1 MLIIMAADY
10 VGYHIVNFLCSRHE
24 KIEVFIY
31 DPDDRGNYN
40 KRMIDLVKSSGSGTR
55 IYSYQEL
62 KSLEL
67 MKSIQSLTI
76 DFGVL
81 AWWPYII
88 PKEIIQLTKRGFV
101 NTHTGYLPYNRG
113 KHPSFWSIVEGTP
126 FGVTLHYV
134 DQQIDTG
141 PVIAQRKIPVTWLD
155 TGETLQKRAQEEMLS
170 LFYDFFDTIK
180 GGSSQVCM
188 QAQSSGS
195 FHLGKELEPA
205 SIIDIDKMYS
215 ARTLLNIIRGRV
227 FDGKGSA
234 NFIDDGKKYY
244 VTISIRSEDG
254 E

>member
-1 MLIIMAADY
+1 MAADY

-101 NTHTGYLPYNRG
+101 NTHPGYLPYNRG

>member
-101 NTHTGYLPYNRG
+101 NTHPGYLPYNRG

-234 NFIDDGKKYY
+234 NFIDDGKTSLTM
-244 VTISIRSEDG
+244 V
-254 E
+254 

>member
-101 NTHTGYLPYNRG
+101 NTHPGYLPYNRG

-155 TGETLQKRAQEEMLS
+155 TGETLQKHAQEEMLS

>member
-101 NTHTGYLPYNRG
+101 NTHPGYLPYNRG

-234 NFIDDGKKYY
+234 NFIDDGKK
-244 VTISIRSEDG
+244 ILCNNFDSI
-254 E
+254 

>member
-88 PKEIIQLTKRGFV
+88 PKEIIQLTKR
-101 NTHTGYLPYNRG
+101 YLPYNRG

>member
-1 MLIIMAADY
+1 MIIMAADY

-40 KRMIDLVKSSGSGTR
+40 NRMLDLVKSLDSSTR
-55 IYSYQEL
+55 VYSYQEL
-62 KSLEL
+62 KSSEL
-67 MKSIQSLTI
+67 MKNIQNLAV

-101 NTHTGYLPYNRG
+101 NTHPGYLPYNRG

-134 DQQIDTG
+134 DPQIDTG
-141 PVIAQRKIPVTWLD
+141 PIIAQREIPVTWLD
-155 TGETLQKRAQEEMLS
+155 TGETLHKRAQEEILS
-170 LFYDFFDTIK
+170 LFYDSFDTIK
-180 GGSSQVCM
+180 DGSPQVCM
-188 QAQSSGS
+188 QIQKSGT

-205 SIIDIDKMYS
+205 SVIGIDKMYS
-215 ARTLLNIIRGRV
+215 ARTLLNLIRGMV
-227 FDGKGSA
+227 FDGKGFA
-234 NFIDDGKKYY
+234 NFIDGDKKYY
-244 VTISIRSEDG
+244 VTISIRSEDNA
-254 E
+254 